1 MQEALAILQ
10 KYWKYDEF
18 RSPQDEIIDS
28 VLKGKDTFGLMPT
41 GGGKSICFQVPA
53 LMKDGICLVISPL
66 VALMKDQVQRLQK
79 LGIKAIALTGGIRS
93 DEMIALLDNCEF
105 GNYKFLYLSPER
117 LQSDWILERIKNLP
131 INLIAIDEAHCV
143 SQWGHDFR
151 PAYLKISNLK
161 AHFPKIPFLAL
172 TASATNRVLE
182 DVILQLGL
190 EKPAI
195 FKKSFARKNIAY
207 MVFEVE
213 DKLYRMEQILK
224 KNPQPSII
232 YVRNR
237 KSCSETASQLQSMGF
252 KATYYHG
259 GLSVKEKEKN
269 MGLWMNEDVP
279 IIVAT
284 NAFGMGIDKSNVK
297 TVIHIHLPESIESYY
312 QEAGRAGRDEQTDK
326 EGSLNSDENK
336 SNVKQKAF
344 AVLLNS
350 PSDKAQAQS
359 QFINVLPDKQI
370 LTQIYIKLC
379 TYFQIAY
386 GEGINEQFSFNLN
399 HFCQKYSFPT
409 LKTFNAIQFLDR
421 QGVLSLSQE
430 YSEKITM
437 QFIIE
442 SKEVIRYMS
451 LNPNDEPVVLSIL
464 RTYPGIYESQT
475 AINLSLIAKKASCE
489 EAVIHSILE
498 KLKEL
503 AIIDYHKKNNDAT
516 IIFNEVREDERTI
529 NKVSKYLENQNK
541 QKIAQFESVLQYL
554 NEKNICKSKL
564 ILHYFGEKAEKD
576 CGICSYCISKKTKV
590 GDTSLILEK
599 IIGLL
604 KIQDLNSRE
613 IQKLT
618 KNSEDTI
625 IFALQDLLEN
635 GKIVVKPN
643 NKYTL
648 KSPLRPSQKSRE

>member
-1 MQEALAILQ
+1 MQTAIQILE
-10 KYWKYDEF
+10 KYWKYNTF
-18 RSPQDEIIDS
+18 RSPQDEIINS
-28 VLKGKDTFGLMPT
+28 VLEGKDTFGLMPT

-79 LGIKAIALTGGIRS
+79 LDIKAIALTGGIRS
-93 DEMIALLDNCEF
+93 DEMITLLDNCEF

-117 LQSDWILERIKNLP
+117 LQSDWILERIKILP

-151 PAYLKISNLK
+151 PAYLKIAHLK
-161 AHFPKIPFLAL
+161 THFPKIPFLAL
-172 TASATNRVLE
+172 TASATKTVLD
-182 DVILQLGL
+182 DVIFQLGL
-190 EKPAI
+190 EKPSL
-195 FKKSFARKNIAY
+195 FQKSFARKNMAY

-213 DKLYRMEQILK
+213 DKLYRMGQILK

-237 KSCSETASQLQSMGF
+237 KSCSETASQLQSLGF

-269 MGLWMNEDVP
+269 MSLWMNEEAQ
-279 IIVAT
+279 IMVAT

-297 TVIHIHLPESIESYY
+297 TVIHVHLPESIESYY
-312 QEAGRAGRDEQTDK
+312 QESGRAGRDD
-326 EGSLNSDENK
+326 
-336 SNVKQKAF
+336 QKAF
-344 AVLLNS
+344 AVLLTS

-359 QFINVLPDKQI
+359 QFINILPDKKI
-370 LTQIYIKLC
+370 LTQIYVKLC

-386 GEGINEQFSFNLN
+386 GEGIDEQFSFNLN
-399 HFCQKYSFPT
+399 HFCQKYGFPT

-421 QGVLSLSQE
+421 QGILSLSQE

-437 QFIIE
+437 QFIIP

-451 LNPNDEPVVLSIL
+451 LNPNDEAVVLAIL

-475 AINLSLIAKKASCE
+475 AINLSLIAKKANHE
-489 EAVIHSILE
+489 ETIILSILE
-498 KLKEL
+498 KLKTL
-503 AIIDYHKKNNDAT
+503 DIIAYHKKNNDAT

-529 NKVSKYLENQNK
+529 NRVSKYLENQNR
-541 QKIAQFESVLQYL
+541 QKVAQLESVLHYID
-554 NEKNICKSKL
+554 EKKACKSKL
-564 ILHYFGEKAEKD
+564 ILEYFGEKTETD
-576 CGICSYCISKKTKV
+576 CDICSYCVSKKNKTD
-590 GDTSLILEK
+590 DTSLISGK
-599 IIGLL
+599 IIELL
-604 KIQDLNSRE
+604 KTQDLNSRE

-618 KNSEDTI
+618 KNTPDDI
-625 IFALQDLLEN
+625 IFALQNLLEN
-635 GKIVVKPN
+635 NKIAINPN
-643 NKYTL
+643 NKYSL
-648 KSPLRPSQKSRE
+648 K

>member
-1 MQEALAILQ
+1 MSEALAILQ
-10 KYWKYDEF
+10 KYWKHDKF
-18 RSPQDEIIDS
+18 RSPQDEIINS
-28 VLKGKDTFGLMPT
+28 VLDGKDTFGLMPT

-53 LMKDGICLVISPL
+53 MMKDGICLVISPL

-79 LGIKAIALTGGIRS
+79 LNIKAISLTGGIQS
-93 DEMIALLDNCEF
+93 DEMITLLDNCEF

-151 PAYLKISNLK
+151 PAYLKIANLK
-161 AHFPKIPFLAL
+161 THFPKVPFLAL
-172 TASATNRVLE
+172 TASATKTVLE

-190 EKPAI
+190 ENPAI

-237 KSCSETASQLQSMGF
+237 KSCSDTASQLQSLGF
-252 KATYYHG
+252 KATFYHG

-269 MGLWMNEDVP
+269 MGLWMNEEVQ

-312 QEAGRAGRDEQTDK
+312 QEAGRAGRDEQ
-326 EGSLNSDENK
+326 
-336 SNVKQKAF
+336 KAF
-344 AVLLNS
+344 AVILTS
-350 PSDKAQAQS
+350 PSDKIQAQN
-359 QFINVLPDKQI
+359 QFISVLPDKII

-379 TYFQIAY
+379 TFFQIAY

-399 HFCQKYSFPT
+399 RFCQKYEFPT

-421 QGVLSLSQE
+421 QGILSFTQE
-430 YSEKITM
+430 YSERITM

-451 LNPNDEPVVLSIL
+451 LNPKEEPVVLSIL

-475 AINLSLIAKKASCE
+475 SINLSLIAKKSSCDE
-489 EAVIHSILE
+489 TVILSVFE
-498 KLKEL
+498 KLKGLE
-503 AIIDYHKKNNDAT
+503 IIDYHKKNNDAT

-529 NKVSKYLENQNK
+529 NRVSKYLETQNK
-541 QKIAQFESVLQYL
+541 QKVAKFESVLNYI
-554 NEKNICKSKL
+554 NEKKVCKSKL
-564 ILHYFGEKAEKD
+564 ILDYFGEKAESD
-576 CGICSYCISKKTKV
+576 CGICSYCISKKNKPS
-590 GDTSLILEK
+590 DTSLISEK
-599 IIGLL
+599 ILGLL

-618 KNSEDTI
+618 KNSEDDI
-625 IFALQDLLEN
+625 IFALQNLLEQN
-635 GKIVVKPN
+635 KIAVKSN
-643 NKYTL
+643 NKYSL
-648 KSPLRPSQKSRE
+648 K

>member
-1 MQEALAILQ
+1 MAEALAILQ
-10 KYWKYDEF
+10 KYWKHDKF
-18 RSPQDEIIDS
+18 RSPQDEIINS
-28 VLKGKDTFGLMPT
+28 VLDGKDTFGLMPT

-79 LGIKAIALTGGIRS
+79 LDIKAIALTGGIRS
-93 DEMIALLDNCEF
+93 DEMITLLDNCEF

-151 PAYLKISNLK
+151 PAYLKIANLK
-161 AHFPKIPFLAL
+161 TYFPKVPFLAL

-190 EKPAI
+190 EQPAI

-213 DKLYRMEQILK
+213 DKLYRIEQILK
-224 KNPQPSII
+224 KNPHPSII

-237 KSCSETASQLQSMGF
+237 KSCSETASQLQSLGF
-252 KATYYHG
+252 KATFYHG

-269 MGLWMNEDVP
+269 MSLWMNEEVQVM
-279 IIVAT
+279 VAT

-297 TVIHIHLPESIESYY
+297 TVIHIHLPESMESYY
-312 QEAGRAGRDEQTDK
+312 QEAGRAGRDEQ
-326 EGSLNSDENK
+326 
-336 SNVKQKAF
+336 KAF
-344 AVLLNS
+344 AVLLTS

-359 QFINVLPDKQI
+359 QFINVLPDKKI

-399 HFCQKYSFPT
+399 HFCQKYGFPT

-421 QGVLSLSQE
+421 QGILSLTQE
-430 YSEKITM
+430 YSERITM
-437 QFIIE
+437 QFMIP
-442 SKEVIRYMS
+442 SKEVIRYIS
-451 LNPNDEPVVLSIL
+451 LNPKEEPIILSIL

-498 KLKEL
+498 KLKGL
-503 AIIDYHKKNNDAT
+503 DIIDYHKKNNDAT

-529 NKVSKYLENQNK
+529 NRVSKYLENQNK
-541 QKIAQFESVLQYL
+541 QKVAQFESVLNYI
-554 NEKNICKSKL
+554 NEKNVCKSRL
-564 ILHYFGEKAEKD
+564 ILDYFGEKAAAD
-576 CGICSYCISKKTKV
+576 CGICSYCISKETKSI
-590 GDTSLILEK
+590 DSSLISEK

-604 KIQDLNSRE
+604 KMQDMSSRE

-618 KNSEDTI
+618 KNTEDAI
-625 IFALQDLLEN
+625 IFALQNLLEN
-635 GKIVVKPN
+635 NKIAVKPN

-648 KSPLRPSQKSRE
+648 KS

>member
-10 KYWKYDEF
+10 KYWKHDEF
-18 RSPQDEIIDS
+18 RSPQNEIINS
-28 VLKGKDTFGLMPT
+28 VLEGKDTFGLMPT
-41 GGGKSICFQVPA
+41 GGGKSVCFQVPA
-53 LMKDGICLVISPL
+53 MMKEGICLVISPL
-66 VALMKDQVQRLQK
+66 VALMKDQVQRLQN
-79 LGIKAIALTGGIRS
+79 LNIKAIALTGGIQS

-151 PAYLKISNLK
+151 PAYLKISYLK
-161 AHFPKIPFLAL
+161 THFPKVPFLAL

-224 KNPQPSII
+224 KNPQSSII

-237 KSCSETASQLQSMGF
+237 KSCSETASQLQALGF
-252 KATYYHG
+252 KATFYHG

-269 MGLWMNEDVP
+269 MSLWMNEEVQ
-279 IIVAT
+279 IMVAT

-312 QEAGRAGRDEQTDK
+312 QEAGRAGRNDE
-326 EGSLNSDENK
+326 
-336 SNVKQKAF
+336 KAF
-344 AVLLNS
+344 AVLLTS

-379 TYFQIAY
+379 TYFRIAY

-399 HFCQKYSFPT
+399 HFCQKYGFPT

-421 QGVLSLSQE
+421 QGILSLSQE

-451 LNPNDEPVVLSIL
+451 LNPNEEPVVLSIL

-475 AINLSLIAKKASCE
+475 AINLSLIGKKSSYDE
-489 EAVIHSILE
+489 TVILSILE
-498 KLKEL
+498 KLKNL
-503 AIIDYHKKNNDAT
+503 DIIDYHKKNNDAT

-529 NKVSKYLENQNK
+529 NRVSKYLETQNK
-541 QKIAQFESVLQYL
+541 QKVAQFESVLHYI
-554 NEKNICKSKL
+554 NEKKVCKSKL
-564 ILHYFGEKAEKD
+564 ILEYFGEKTETD
-576 CGICSYCISKKTKV
+576 CGICSYCISKKKKSSDNSSV
-590 GDTSLILEK
+590 SEK

-618 KNSEDTI
+618 KNSEDEV
-625 IFALQDLLEN
+625 IFALQNLLEN
-635 GKIVVKPN
+635 NKIAVKPN

-648 KSPLRPSQKSRE
+648 KS